1 MEVALIAL
9 ADSANVSAEG
19 KLNLFGVFDTI
30 RASNFPVL
38 HSSMV
43 VAVRLR
49 MESEDQLKT
58 HKVKI
63 SMIDED
69 SREIFTVTA
78 QVKVSKIRPGQ
89 FIHANQI
96 IQLHNT
102 PFEKA
107 GMPLHL
113 LQRQLGHKHITM
125 TMRYAA
131 FHPNYNDVAGYFDR
145 VEQAFGLGAP
155 VPNSVPS
162 ADDAVEG
169 AIREVV

>member
-1 MEVALIAL
+1 VGIADYTIHDHRHTAAVHL
-9 ADSANVSAEG
+9 A
-19 KLNLFGVFDTI
+19 
-30 RASNFPVL
+30 
-38 HSSMV
+38 
-43 VAVRLR
+43 
-49 MESEDQLKT
+49 
-58 HKVKI
+58 
-63 SMIDED
+63 
-69 SREIFTVTA
+69 
-78 QVKVSKIRPGQ
+78 
-89 FIHANQI
+89 
-96 IQLHNT
+96 
-102 PFEKA
+102 KA

-125 TMRYAA
+125 TMRHAA